1 MTGSSPAQDPLVG
14 RTLRGYEIQE
24 RIGVSRWGRVYRAF
38 QKTTSRMVAIR
49 ILSREVAAL
58 PGKTDQFLEES
69 RAEASLVHPHLVTV
83 YEGGQSKGT
92 YFCAMEYMDGPPLP
106 QFLRKEGGVNEHHLL
121 QTIVGVARALD
132 FLWQRGVPHQP
143 PLDKNVLTT
152 TDGTVKLINVA
163 PIETTASQ
171 SPREDVLN
179 LAVMVATLTNNI
191 APVSKPVSKFVE
203 EMLGTEGR
211 RQFTSLTDVASAA
224 EELDRNLFPPA
235 PVAKPAMAPT
245 KPKPVGLRT
254 VAALGLV
261 VFALAAIAGWFW
273 WRSLSAPVPAP
284 RRPVDLG
291 AMVRIPAG
299 EFLYQYGQKKQLREF
314 YIDKYE
320 VTFGQYKQFLDAIAA
335 GTAKFTVDPSAP
347 PDKDHRPMQWDEIVS
362 AITHASAF
370 GNNHLTWDSPV
381 FGIDW
386 YDACAY
392 ASWRGKRL
400 PTEEEW
406 EEAARGTDGRLFP
419 WGNSFDVMKC
429 GSGQYPQP
437 IKRTEVFAYPEDISP
452 FGVVDTAGNVS
463 EWTATIVTDNVAV
476 IRGGSWSEGEV
487 QVTYRV
493 TDRACDYRGNN
504 LGFRC
509 AADKDVKP

>member
-1 MTGSSPAQDPLVG
+1 MTEPSPAQDPLVG
-14 RTLRGYEIQE
+14 QTFRAYEIQE
-24 RIGVSRWGRVYRAF
+24 PIGVSRWGKVYRAF
-38 QKTTSRMVAIR
+38 QKTTNRVVAVR
-49 ILSREVAAL
+49 ILSPEIAAL

-69 RAEASLVHPHLVTV
+69 RADASLVHSHLVTV
-83 YEGGQSKGT
+83 YEGGQSRGT

-106 QFLRKEGGVNEHHLL
+106 QFLRGEDGVNEHHLL
-121 QTIVGVARALD
+121 QTIAGVARALD

-163 PIETTASQ
+163 PIETRPSQ
-171 SPREDVLN
+171 SPQEDVVS
-179 LAVMVATLTNNI
+179 LAVMVAKLTNDVG
-191 APVSKPVSKFVE
+191 PVSKPISEFVE
-203 EMLGTEGR
+203 GMLGAEGR
-211 RQFTSLTDVASAA
+211 QQFTSLTDVANAV

-235 PVAKPAMAPT
+235 PVARPMIAPI
-245 KPKPVGLRT
+245 KPKRVESRT
-254 VAALGLV
+254 VAAMGLLV
-261 VFALAAIAGWFW
+261 LALATVAGWFW
-273 WRSLSAPVPAP
+273 WRSLLARTPPQPA
-284 RRPVDLG
+284 DLD

-320 VTFGQYKQFLDAIAA
+320 VTFGRYKQFLDAIAA
-335 GTAKFTVDPSAP
+335 GTAKFTENPSAP
-347 PDKDHRPMQWDEIVS
+347 RDKDHRPMHWDEIVA
-362 AITHASAF
+362 AITQASTL
-370 GNNHLTWDSPV
+370 GNNRLTWDTPV

-419 WGNSFDVMKC
+419 WGNNFDVMKC
-429 GSGQYPQP
+429 DSGQYPQP
-437 IKRTEVFAYPEDISP
+437 IKRSEVFAYPEDISP
-452 FGVVDTAGNVS
+452 FGVIGMAGNVS
-463 EWTATIVTDNVAV
+463 EWTAATATDDVAV
-476 IRGGSWSEGEV
+476 IRGGSWSEGEAE
-487 QVTYRV
+487 VTRRLA
-493 TDRACDYRGNN
+493 DRPRDYRSNN